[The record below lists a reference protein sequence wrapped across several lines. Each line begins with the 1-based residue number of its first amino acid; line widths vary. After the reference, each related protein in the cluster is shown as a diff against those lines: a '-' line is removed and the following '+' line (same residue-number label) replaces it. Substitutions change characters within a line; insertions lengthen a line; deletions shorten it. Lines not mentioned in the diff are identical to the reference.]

1 MKIKRGCISVLLIFH
16 LLTSFATQHNSGK
29 SPNKDDRAVYL
40 SDLEREV
47 IDELN
52 LARTKPKVYAG
63 FLASYSLFFVGNEL
77 HEPGKIILVTREGKS
92 AVNEAIKFLN
102 NQKPLAKLTASN
114 GMSKGANDMVRMQG
128 ATTETGHQGRDGSTF
143 SGRINR
149 YGTWSGSSSENI
161 DYGNNNARRIVM
173 ALIIDDG
180 VASRGHRKSI
190 FEPDFR
196 KVGVA
201 FGSHKTYN
209 YMCVIEY
216 AVSYTEKQM
225 VKQ

>member
-1 MKIKRGCISVLLIFH
+1 MKIKQNYLSILLIFNV
-16 LLTSFATQHNSGK
+16 LTSFTTPHSPDK
-29 SPNKDDRAVYL
+29 SPNVEDKPAYL
-40 SDLEREV
+40 TGLELEV

-52 LARTKPKVYAG
+52 LARTQPKVYAD
-63 FLASYSLFFVGNEL
+63 FLASYSVYFVGNEL
-77 HEPGKIILVTREGKS
+77 HEPGKTILVTREGKS
-92 AVNEAIKFLN
+92 AVNEAIKFLK
-102 NQKPLAKLTASN
+102 NQKPLTKLTVSK
-114 GMSKGANDMVRMQG
+114 GMCKGANDMVKMQG
-128 ATTETGHQGRDGSTF
+128 ATTETGHLGRDGSTF
-143 SGRINR
+143 SDRINR

-161 DYGNNNARRIVM
+161 DYGNNSARRIVM

-190 FEPDFR
+190 FEPGFR
-196 KVGVA
+196 RVGVA

-216 AVSYTEKQM
+216 AVSYTEKVA